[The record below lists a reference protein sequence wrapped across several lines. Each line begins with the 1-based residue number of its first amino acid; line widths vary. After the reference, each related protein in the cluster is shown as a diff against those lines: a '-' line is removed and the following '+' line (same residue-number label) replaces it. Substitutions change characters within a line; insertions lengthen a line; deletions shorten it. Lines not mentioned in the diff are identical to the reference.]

1 VYTDFSKAFDRV
13 THFLLCFELMK
24 SFSGMMLAR
33 FWSYLIG
40 RTQYV
45 RLDDFLSDVTYCHSG
60 VPQVIHLGS
69 LFFINNVAEMFRI
82 FQYVSTLGYVD
93 ELEHV
98 EEIKDLGFIL
108 DTRISFLSHVETII
122 FTSARILSLIKHIS
136 MEFNDHYTDKAL
148 FGIKSGVRG

>member
-1 VYTDFSKAFDRV
+1 VFRIDEE
-13 THFLLCFELMK
+13 FLGDDA
-24 SFSGMMLAR
+24 SQVLA
-33 FWSYLIG
+33 YLID

-82 FQYVSTLGYVD
+82 FQHVSTLGYVD

-108 DTRISFLSHVETII
+108 DNRISFLSHVETII

-148 FGIKSGVRG
+148 FGIESGVRGLCVVPSSGLPLGES